1 MATVS
6 SGYVSSKALMDL
18 QTELKQLSENIM
30 EVYDLINQNV
40 VSVHE
45 DWDDEKFEEFYEDF
59 KPKNELIFDL
69 SEKYMEW
76 ANNYLPPRIELAIK
90 YEKAKTGIK

>member
-6 SGYVSSKALMDL
+6 SGYVSSKALIDL
-18 QTELKQLSENIM
+18 QTELKQLSENLM
-30 EVYDLINQNV
+30 EVYDLINYNV
-40 VSVHE
+40 ASVHE
-45 DWDDEKFEEFYEDF
+45 DWQDGKFEDFYDEF
-59 KPKNELIFDL
+59 KPSNELIFDL

-76 ANNYLPPRIELAIK
+76 ANKYLPPRIELAIE

>member
-1 MATVS
+1 MTTVS
-6 SGYVSSKALMDL
+6 SGYVSSKALIDL
-18 QTELKQLSENIM
+18 QTELKQLSENLM

-40 VSVHE
+40 ASVHE
-45 DWDDEKFEEFYEDF
+45 DWEDGKFEEFYNEF
-59 KPKNELIFDL
+59 KPQNELIFDL

-76 ANNYLPPRIELAIK
+76 ANNYLPPRIELAIE